1 MLITE
6 QLPNGKLSVKSN
18 YSTSYVE
25 RFRQLDTAR
34 FDKETARWTFD
45 DSDLDDYLS
54 LFEGEIVWKTPLW
67 VIKGEPMP
75 DMRQMYALSRDIEV
89 PESKIQPYDYQQ
101 FGIKFMVDKLL
112 NQGFVINADGVGCG
126 KTLQAILTMKYMAEN
141 QDISR
146 ILVVCKKSIKKQ
158 WIKEIQ
164 KFTDMNNYFHIQT
177 VEGDKKKREK
187 AYQTFDQYLNGIL
200 VINYHLAMNDVEQLK
215 QLGFEMIV
223 VDEAHCVKA
232 RTGKL
237 NGALKALGELAQ
249 YIVFLTGT
257 PVMSRPDDIFGI
269 VQIADT
275 KYFGKWTPFKK
286 KHIFEE
292 RKGRFVRTIGYKAL
306 DELRAKVQDIL
317 IRRTE
322 HEVSIEMP
330 EMVFRR
336 LDCELDMVQQVI
348 SEKIR
353 EKRIMMMSDL
363 DALEKLTNPTP
374 EQRGKAEMLDGML
387 KGLIAA
393 EQANA
398 NDPRLFTIS
407 ASKAMKKDFGGLVPP
422 SYTGSHKTQAL
433 CDLVDEIIEADEKV
447 IIFTKFETAT
457 RLIKET
463 LESALNQPV
472 LLYTGKVSDEE
483 RELVLD
489 RFNEDDNYKILV
501 GTDAMSEGLNLQVAR
516 HLIHYDQADTPAI
529 KTQRNG
535 RVRRASSTFGTV
547 FIHDLITEQSK
558 DVERLENIE
567 KAMGLVDGIVSVDA
581 AQSQALRDIV

>member
-177 VEGDKKKREK
+177 VEGGKKKREK

-463 LESALNQPV
+463 LEFALNQPV

-501 GTDAMSEGLNLQVAR
+501 GTDAMSEGWTAKFSPYSLNC
-516 HLIHYDQADTPAI
+516 
-529 KTQRNG
+529 G
-535 RVRRASSTFGTV
+535 
-547 FIHDLITEQSK
+547 
-558 DVERLENIE
+558 DVLL
-567 KAMGLVDGIVSVDA
+567 GC
-581 AQSQALRDIV
+581 